1 MMWLLLSAI
10 LALTL
15 LLLATLRETKARRTA
30 LESELSALQ
39 ERVSAL
45 IKGVAGQSKK
55 LEATQGQLTVIQ
67 QRMDKLAHRMDT
79 PPDYRWAIKNA
90 ASGKSAEELIGSHG
104 LTRGEAELLTGLNRR
119 PEH

>member
-55 LEATQGQLTVIQ
+55 LEGHPGTTNGDPAKNGQTGPPNGHATRLPLGHQKRRFGQI
-67 QRMDKLAHRMDT
+67 
-79 PPDYRWAIKNA
+79 
-90 ASGKSAEELIGSHG
+90 SGRAD
-104 LTRGEAELLTGLNRR
+104 R
-119 PEH
+119 